1 MATSRDHMVFLTGLL
16 TVLGCTG
23 GNGHERKTHANSAE
37 TAPVAGSAQDV
48 LVPSRTT
55 QLTTYPCMEQCHK
68 DLEADTTPR
77 ELTAFHS
84 LKKFEHGDTTFWC
97 NFCHDTSNFDV
108 LRLLDGRTA
117 TFDESSRLCGQCH
130 GDKRRDWEAGIHGL
144 QSGSFRNGET
154 VRRACT
160 ACHDPH
166 TPRRPTFEAL
176 PAPAMGRGAAP

>member
-1 MATSRDHMVFLTGLL
+1 MATSRDCLVFLAG
-16 TVLGCTG
+16 VLAVVGCSA
-23 GNGHERKTHANSAE
+23 GNGHERKAHAKSAE
-37 TAPVAGSAQDV
+37 TAQAAEAAQGV
-48 LVPSRTT
+48 LVPPRST
-55 QLTTYPCMEQCHK
+55 QLATYPCMEQCHK
-68 DLEADTTPR
+68 DLKANTTPR

-97 NFCHDTSNFDV
+97 NFCHDTTNFDV

-117 TFDESSRLCGQCH
+117 TFDESYRLCGQCH

-144 QSGSFRNGET
+144 QSGHFRGGER

-166 TPRRPTFEAL
+166 APRRPTFEAL
-176 PAPAMGRGAAP
+176 PAPSMGRGAEP